1 MNQTLATT
9 LATTML
15 HDLMLPKSFG
25 VNAMQTAAC
34 ITAHS
39 PASGLHGKTLY
50 KILFKRSIDP
60 TLFRPFICQAYAL
73 ILKDKQQENWHVI
86 FNESGKVQKDDT
98 APWNTDPS
106 TNQWEELIPENVHLP
121 DQNTMEDDPDPQI

>member
-1 MNQTLATT
+1 GILQETTAADTPQQNGIAGRMNQTLATT

-73 ILKDKQQENWHVI
+73 ILKDKQQEKFYSKGRKAIMIGYTH
-86 FNESGKVQKDDT
+86 GKQAYK
-98 APWNTDPS
+98 
-106 TNQWEELIPENVHLP
+106 L
-121 DQNTMEDDPDPQI
+121 